1 MKFFK
6 CEHCGNI
13 VTYLKNSGVPV
24 ICCGEKMQEIVA
36 GVVDASKEKHVP
48 VAQIEGNKVT
58 VLVGSVEHPMIEAHY
73 IEWICVVTKQGVQI
87 KYLQPGQKP
96 EASFALCEDD
106 AFVEVYEYCNLH
118 GLWKA

>member
-24 ICCGEKMQEIVA
+24 ICCGDKMQEIVA
-36 GVVDASKEKHVP
+36 GVVDASREKHVP

-87 KYLQPGQKP
+87 KYLQPGEKP

-106 AFVEVYEYCNLH
+106 EFVEVYEYCNLH

>member
-36 GVVDASKEKHVP
+36 GVVDASREKHVP

-106 AFVEVYEYCNLH
+106 EFVEVYEYCNLH